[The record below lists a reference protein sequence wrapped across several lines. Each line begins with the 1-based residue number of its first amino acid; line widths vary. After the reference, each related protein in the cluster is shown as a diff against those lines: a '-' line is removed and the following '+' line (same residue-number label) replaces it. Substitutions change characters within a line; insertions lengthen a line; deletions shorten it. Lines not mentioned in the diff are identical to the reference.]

1 MAEKVLF
8 VTSYFQ
14 RLDYSSWIYSG
25 DSQSSTEL
33 MMMFVLKI
41 ENTIQFNAREKK
53 NLQVLKR
60 FLGLRA
66 LLFLFQGGVLKL

>member
-1 MAEKVLF
+1 
-8 VTSYFQ
+8 
-14 RLDYSSWIYSG
+14 
-25 DSQSSTEL
+25 
-33 MMMFVLKI
+33 MMFVLKI